1 VFGLGENFA
10 HPWTLTDREGNTV
23 SGTGEGGIFCCTA
36 DGREL
41 RRIAL
46 GFWNPFGICVR
57 ADGEMFAAENDP
69 GEQPPCRLLH
79 VVEGGDYGY
88 QRSYGHEAHHPFV
101 GWNGEL
107 RGTLPMIHPSGE
119 APCGVT
125 PLGRGLIVP
134 SWSDHRID
142 FFLLSRKGAS

>member
-1 VFGLGENFA
+1 
-10 HPWTLTDREGNTV
+10 
-23 SGTGEGGIFCCTA
+23 
-36 DGREL
+36 
-41 RRIAL
+41 
-46 GFWNPFGICVR
+46 
-57 ADGEMFAAENDP
+57 EM
-69 GEQPPCRLLH
+69 PPCRLLH
-79 VVEGGDYGY
+79 IVEGGDYGY

-142 FFLLSRKGAS
+142 FFLLSRKGASYDAEPRTLVQGGRYFRPSCIAPVPDQTGSQR